1 MAIFSFSVRFPAFP
15 LGFQS
20 LIFPL
25 SPFAS
30 GSNFLR
36 AMESKP
42 ELNGTVSSGNDQLQ
56 VADLH
61 QLENGQEGFQSSGSE
76 EAALAD
82 QNDKTTAKGRKV
94 GGWNCGMLL
103 LVNQGLITLAFAG
116 VEVNLVLFS
125 KSVLRQTNAEAAN
138 TFSRWMGTTYCFS
151 LLGAFL
157 SDSYLGRYL
166 TCVIFQLVFIVGL
179 VALSLLTH
187 ISLLKPSG
195 CGKIGQLC
203 DPHGLTELTI
213 FYISI
218 YLIALGNGAPEPA
231 LATFGAEQFDDKDPK
246 EKRAKTSFYSY
257 FYVSINMGCLISETV
272 LVYIENLGHWMVG
285 FWICAVCGLLAYLLL
300 LSGTSRYRQSKPSG
314 NPISRFSQV
323 IMASMKKMNLKMPSN
338 GEGLYEGPGGK
349 KGTRRMLHTEG
360 FKFLDRAAIL
370 TEEEINLICNQGQTA
385 NPWKLCTVSQVE
397 EVKCIL
403 RLLPVWLCT
412 IFASVVFIQ
421 MLSLFV
427 EQGAAMN
434 TLVVS
439 NFHIPPASMTAFDI
453 VSTTLFIMLYDR
465 LLVPFYI
472 RITKRKPKPPSE
484 LQRIGIGLAIT
495 VVALVIAGFVEQ
507 RRLKY
512 ASVTGKETSSLSIFW
527 QTPQYVLVGVS
538 EAFVYV
544 AQMDFF
550 TSQIPDG
557 LKSLGMGLS
566 MSSSAMGSY
575 LASLI
580 LTTVMA
586 ITKTNGK
593 PGWVPPNL
601 NDGHLDRFFFL
612 SATLTALN
620 LALYLVCAKRY
631 KGSIIEKQDEDL
643 EEEFDSEFK

>member
-1 MAIFSFSVRFPAFP
+1 M
-15 LGFQS
+15 
-20 LIFPL
+20 
-25 SPFAS
+25 
-30 GSNFLR
+30 
-36 AMESKP
+36 
-42 ELNGTVSSGNDQLQ
+42 LQ
-56 VADLH
+56 KVADL
-61 QLENGQEGFQSSGSE
+61 QLLENGQERFQRSSSE
-76 EAALAD
+76 DGALAD
-82 QNDKTTAKGRKV
+82 QNEKTIAKRRKV

-166 TCVIFQLVFIVGL
+166 TCAIFQLVFIVGL
-179 VALSLLTH
+179 ISLSLLTH
-187 ISLLKPSG
+187 ISLLKPNG

-203 DPHGLTELTI
+203 DPHSLTELSI

-218 YLIALGNGAPEPA
+218 YLLALGNGAPEPA

-246 EKRAKTSFYSY
+246 ENRAKTSFYSY
-257 FYVSINMGCLISETV
+257 FYVSINMGCLIAETI
-272 LVYIENLGHWMVG
+272 LVYIENLGHWKVG
-285 FWICAVCGLLAYLLL
+285 FWICAVCGLLAYLLF
-300 LSGTSRYRQSKPSG
+300 LSGTSRYRQSKPCG

-323 IMASMKKMNLKMPSN
+323 LMASVKKMNLPMPSN
-338 GEGLYEGPGGK
+338 GEGLYEGLGK
-349 KGTRRMLHTEG
+349 EGTRRMLHTEG

-370 TEEEINLICNQGQTA
+370 TAEEANLICNQAQTP
-385 NPWKLCTVSQVE
+385 NPWQLCPVTQVE

-412 IFASVVFIQ
+412 IFSSVVFIQ
-421 MLSLFV
+421 MISLFV
-427 EQGAAMN
+427 EQGAAMD

-453 VSTTLFIMLYDR
+453 VSTTMFIMLYDR
-465 LLVPFYI
+465 LLVPLYV
-472 RITKRKPKPPSE
+472 RIAKRKPKPPNE
-484 LQRIGIGLAIT
+484 LQRIGIGLAIAI
-495 VVALVIAGFVEQ
+495 VALVIAGFVEQ
-507 RRLKY
+507 KRLKH
-512 ASVTGKETSSLSIFW
+512 AGVSGKEISSLSIFW
-527 QTPQYVLVGVS
+527 QTPQYVLVGVA
-538 EAFVYV
+538 EAFVFV

-550 TSQIPDG
+550 TSQIPEG

-566 MSSSAMGSY
+566 MSSTAMGSY
-575 LASLI
+575 VASLI

-586 ITKTNGK
+586 ITKTNGH

-612 SATLTALN
+612 SAALTAFN
-620 LALYLVCAKRY
+620 LALYIVCAKQY
-631 KGSIIEKQDEDL
+631 KGSIIEKQDGDQ
-643 EEEFDSEFK
+643 EEESDREFK

>member
-1 MAIFSFSVRFPAFP
+1 
-15 LGFQS
+15 
-20 LIFPL
+20 
-25 SPFAS
+25 
-30 GSNFLR
+30 
-36 AMESKP
+36 MESKP
-42 ELNGTVSSGNDQLQ
+42 ELKANDEELQ

-61 QLENGQEGFQSSGSE
+61 LLENGQERSQSSSSE
-76 EAALAD
+76 DAALAD

-179 VALSLLTH
+179 IALSLLTH
-187 ISLLKPSG
+187 ISLLKPNG

-203 DPHGLTELTI
+203 DPHGLTELSI

-246 EKRAKTSFYSY
+246 ENRAKTSFYSY
-257 FYVSINMGCLISETV
+257 FYVSINMGCLIAETV

-300 LSGTSRYRQSKPSG
+300 LSGTSRYRQSKPCG

-323 IMASMKKMNLKMPSN
+323 VMASMKKMNLQMPSN
-338 GEGLYEGPGGK
+338 GEGLYEELGK
-349 KGTRRMLHTEG
+349 EGTRRMVHTEG

-370 TEEEINLICNQGQTA
+370 TAEEINLICNQSQTP
-385 NPWKLCTVSQVE
+385 NPWQICPVTQVE

-412 IFASVVFIQ
+412 IFSSVVFIQ

-427 EQGAAMN
+427 EQGAAMD
-434 TLVVS
+434 TIVVS

-453 VSTTLFIMLYDR
+453 VSTTMFIMLYDR
-465 LLVPFYI
+465 LIVPLYI
-472 RITKRKPKPPSE
+472 RIAKRKPKPPNE
-484 LQRIGIGLAIT
+484 LQRIGIGLAIAI
-495 VVALVIAGFVEQ
+495 VALVIAGFVEQ
-507 RRLKY
+507 KRLKH
-512 ASVTGKETSSLSIFW
+512 ASVSGKETSSLSIFW

-550 TSQIPDG
+550 TSQIPEG

-593 PGWVPPNL
+593 LGWVPPNL

-612 SATLTALN
+612 SAALTALN
-620 LALYLVCAKRY
+620 LAFYVVCAKRY
-631 KGSIIEKQDEDL
+631 KGSVIEKRDGDQ
-643 EEEFDSEFK
+643 EEELNIEFK